1 MHWMENALIK
11 RTNLDFVPDCY
22 VVLNAAL
29 LSVSHR
35 AQASAISHV
44 ARINLY
50 SLVQTYGF
58 MHKAAKSIFHCHI
71 EVYLLQTV
79 Y

>member
-1 MHWMENALIK
+1 MHWLENALIK

-50 SLVQTYGF
+50 SLVKTYGF
-58 MHKAAKSIFHCHI
+58 MHKAPKSISI
-71 EVYLLQTV
+71 VI
-79 Y
+79 